1 MKSINL
7 IFFYSIVL
15 AIVGI
20 VETVAPN
27 QAYSREQTVALCQGR
42 RNTVRIYK
50 QNRKLLMRAFDQR
63 DRILWLNSPVTEE
76 PNPEGTNFINIA
88 GEQTVSIFVA
98 RNDNYCSI
106 TIGTQAPETG
116 KLLIR
121 GTTQGQRPNS
131 GYSVREQRRINNAL
145 GSWGKNCQNKV
156 LSLFSSNLSMADI
169 QVEVGATFQQS
180 IDAGYITYNDL
191 RRDGASFNWSVPQK
205 NIRGYC
211 NTDGQGYVTEFKIF

>member
-7 IFFYSIVL
+7 IFCYSIVL

-20 VETVAPN
+20 LETVAPN
-27 QAYSREQTVALCQGR
+27 PAYSREQTVALCQGR
-42 RNTVRIYK
+42 RNIVRIYK

-63 DRILWLNSPVTEE
+63 DRIVWLNSPVTGE

-106 TIGTQAPETG
+106 TIGNKAPEAG
-116 KLLIR
+116 NLLIR
-121 GTTQGQRPNS
+121 GITQGPGSNS
-131 GYSVREQRRINNAL
+131 GSIIREQRRIENAL
-145 GSWGKNCQNKV
+145 GSWGKNCQTKI
-156 LSLFSSNLSMADI
+156 LSIFSDNLSMADI

-180 IDAGYITYNDL
+180 VDAGEITYNDL

-205 NIRGYC
+205 NVSGYC
-211 NTDGQGYVTEFKIF
+211 NTDGQGNITVFKIF